1 MRFLRDESG
10 LETVEY
16 AIIAGVIVIETI
28 VLIVWFGFW
37 VRAQLRRL
45 GGELDWDPG
54 PGYSG
59 DK

>member
-1 MRFLRDESG
+1 MRFIRDESG

-16 AIIAGVIVIETI
+16 AVLAGVIVAETI

-37 VRAQLRRL
+37 VHRQLRML
-45 GGELDWDPG
+45 GGKLDWDPG

-59 DK
+59 D

>member
-1 MRFLRDESG
+1 

-16 AIIAGVIVIETI
+16 AVLAGVIVAETI

-37 VRAQLRRL
+37 VHRQLRML
-45 GGELDWDPG
+45 GGKLDWDPG

-59 DK
+59 D